1 MRFSSVPS
9 GEENVARGNAICGFL
24 WVKPGSAGVSA
35 EHCWPGGE
43 WVLTPAPCSAFAPSL
58 LYPFSLEEEVSP
70 HLTCYF
76 WVPCI
81 IIILFCECAL
91 LRTCPLSQTRNF
103 LRAEAVCPQH
113 GAH

>member
-9 GEENVARGNAICGFL
+9 GEENVARGNAVCGFL
-24 WVKPGSAGVSA
+24 REKPGSAGVSA
-35 EHCWPGGE
+35 EHCWPGLSGCPQ
-43 WVLTPAPCSAFAPSL
+43 LPLLCQCPSL

-103 LRAEAVCPQH
+103 LRAEAMCPQH